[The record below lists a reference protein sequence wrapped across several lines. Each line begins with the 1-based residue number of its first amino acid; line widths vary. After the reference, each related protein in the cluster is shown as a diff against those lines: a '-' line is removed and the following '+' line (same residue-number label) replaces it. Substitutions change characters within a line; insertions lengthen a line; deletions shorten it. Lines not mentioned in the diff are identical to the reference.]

1 MSDRGRPN
9 GPPPGRGRPP
19 AMPSGPQSWSRP
31 IVWALIAMV
40 VIAFLL
46 SPLLGGKK
54 SNSIRYIP
62 DFINKVN
69 AGQVKSI
76 DVYEDHST
84 RITGKYNDGK
94 SFTTTG
100 PAKLPDKDL
109 DLFREKGVDTN
120 FHGPGSNI
128 LGTVLAWLIP
138 AALFIGLLW
147 WMSRRAQGQ
156 MTQAHA
162 SALSAESSQ
171 HSAREMLESSRA
183 GVAAR
188 PFVVSG

>member
-1 MSDRGRPN
+1 MWQRAQLMGSRRRRRTRARAQRANQCGSVPSSWAAAAGGAPMSDRGRPN

-94 SFTTTG
+94 SFTTTV
-100 PAKLPDKDL
+100 PAKLPDKD
-109 DLFREKGVDTN
+109 
-120 FHGPGSNI
+120 
-128 LGTVLAWLIP
+128 
-138 AALFIGLLW
+138 
-147 WMSRRAQGQ
+147 
-156 MTQAHA
+156 
-162 SALSAESSQ
+162 
-171 HSAREMLESSRA
+171 
-183 GVAAR
+183 
-188 PFVVSG
+188 